1 MRHLLALSILLA
13 ALPAGAE
20 PATGT
25 VTGTV
30 VAVKSGKPVKAEY
43 LYVYLQ
49 PAKLPRYPG
58 RGGKPFQIH
67 QKDKQFVPHVLVIPT
82 GSVVEFPNDDDHETH
97 NVFSPNGPPGQ
108 FDLGRK
114 NKNDRPVAN
123 REFDDPGEVELFCD
137 IHQEMWAKVK
147 VVDTPYIADAHDGKF
162 TITGVAPG
170 TYKVIAWAPSSAEV
184 VSPDKRITVTAGQT
198 VSAKEI
204 HLQLSPPT
212 TTHVRKD
219 GKPYCPDGYNGC

>member
-1 MRHLLALSILLA
+1 MLRYLPLLLLLGA
-13 ALPAGAE
+13 GPA

-49 PAKLPRYPG
+49 PVKPPRYPG
-58 RGGKPFQIH
+58 HGKTFQIH
-67 QKDKQFVPHVLVIPT
+67 QKNKQFVPHVLVVPS
-82 GSVVEFPNDDDHETH
+82 GSVVEFPNDDDAETH
-97 NVFSPNGPPGQ
+97 NVFSPNGPPTQ

-114 NKNDRPVAN
+114 NKSDKPAS

-147 VVDTPYIADAHDGKF
+147 VVDTPYVADAHDGTF

-184 VSPDKRITVTAGQT
+184 VSPDKQITVTAGQT
-198 VSAKEI
+198 VTAKQI
-204 HLQLSPPT
+204 HLQLSPPDT
-212 TTHVRKD
+212 AHMRKD
-219 GKPYCPDGYNGC
+219 GKPYCPDGYDRC

>member
-1 MRHLLALSILLA
+1 MRHLLALCVVLA
-13 ALPAGAE
+13 AAPVAAD

-30 VAVKSGKPVKAEY
+30 VAVKSGKPVKADY

-49 PAKLPRYPG
+49 PAKLPHYPG
-58 RGGKPFQIH
+58 RGKTFQIH
-67 QKDKQFVPHVLVIPT
+67 QKDKQFVPHVLVVPT
-82 GSVVEFPNDDDHETH
+82 GSVVEFPNDDDRETH
-97 NVFSPNGPPGQ
+97 NVFSPNGPPAQ

-114 NKNDRPVAN
+114 NKTDKPASR
-123 REFDDPGEVELFCD
+123 RFDDAGEVELFCD

-147 VVDTPYIADAHDGKF
+147 VVDTPYIADARTGTF
-162 TITGVAPG
+162 TIAGVAPG

-184 VSPDKRITVTAGQT
+184 VSPDKQVTVTAGQT
-198 VSAKEI
+198 TTAKEI
-204 HLQLSPPT
+204 HLQLSPPN

-219 GKPYCPDGYNGC
+219 GKPYCPDGYARC